1 MGDKK
6 KKKSYKETN
15 GTSKVG
21 DFLRSL
27 NLKENLPNILGA
39 GFDIVTGDFKGVLD
53 KFISGNKELTP
64 EQREYALKLLESD
77 VAEEQERTKRWLADM
92 NSDSYLAKNVR
103 PIILMYLTF
112 MMTLLAFLDSAND
125 SFIVKEMWVTL
136 LTTLLLAVYVAYF
149 GGRSYEKGKKL

>member
-1 MGDKK
+1 MGDK
-6 KKKSYKETN
+6 KKKSYKETH

-39 GFDIVTGDFKGVLD
+39 GFDIVTGNFKGALET
-53 KFISGNKELTP
+53 FIGGNDELTP

-92 NSDSYLAKNVR
+92 NSDSWLAKNVR

-125 SFIVKEMWVTL
+125 SFIVEEMWVTL

>member
-1 MGDKK
+1 MSDK

-21 DFLRSL
+21 DFLRGL
-27 NLKENLPNILGA
+27 NLKQNLPKILGA
-39 GFDIVTGDFKGVLD
+39 GFDIVTGDFKGALEG
-53 KFISGNKELTP
+53 FIGGNDELTP

-77 VAEEQERTKRWLADM
+77 VAEEQERTKRWESDM
-92 NSDSYLAKNVR
+92 NSDSWLAKNVR

-112 MMTLLAFLDSAND
+112 MMTLLAFLDSAVKN
-125 SFIVKEMWVTL
+125 FTVKEMWVTL

>member
-1 MGDKK
+1 MSD
-6 KKKSYKETN
+6 KKKSYKEIH

-39 GFDIVTGDFKGVLD
+39 GFDIVTGDFKGALD
-53 KFISGNKELTP
+53 KFIGGSKELTP

-92 NSDSYLAKNVR
+92 NSDSWLAKNVR
-103 PIILMYLTF
+103 PIILLYLTF
-112 MMTLLAFLDSAND
+112 IMTLMAILDASL
-125 SFIVKEMWVTL
+125 STFIVSVAWISL
-136 LTTLLLAVYVAYF
+136 FTTLLVTVYVAYF